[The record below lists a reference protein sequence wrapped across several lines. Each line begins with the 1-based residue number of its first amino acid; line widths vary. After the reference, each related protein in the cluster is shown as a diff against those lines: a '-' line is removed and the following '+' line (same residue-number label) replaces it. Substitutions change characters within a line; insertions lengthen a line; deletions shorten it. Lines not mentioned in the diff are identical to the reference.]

1 MAGKPVA
8 PRLPL
13 LSGAGTAA
21 PYHQFLHY
29 NGWYD
34 DGLDPTEK
42 TLVKTAGEY
51 GKELGARHVKLDGFV
66 LDDGWDDVNEDLW
79 QPSTKKFP
87 HGFGP
92 VVKAVGR
99 IPSSFGIWI
108 SPLGGYFGPEKRVQH
123 AKDKGILP
131 EDAAGFDLSCP
142 KYYEWFKK
150 RCSDLMKK
158 DKVTYFKW
166 DKAGD
171 GISPHFMALLS
182 IASELRRENP
192 RLFINTTVG
201 TWPSPFWLNHVDST
215 WRNGTADVGW
225 DREGK

>member
-1 MAGKPVA
+1 MLGVWPENQL
-8 PRLPL
+8 RRGFLYYL
-13 LSGAGTAA
+13 ERERAA

-92 VVKAVGR
+92 VKAVGR
-99 IPSSFGIWI
+99 IPPAWHLDFSAG
-108 SPLGGYFGPEKRVQH
+108 RVFRPGKEGAARQGQGH
-123 AKDKGILP
+123 PARGRRRIRPFLP
-131 EDAAGFDLSCP
+131 Q
-142 KYYEWFKK
+142 
-150 RCSDLMKK
+150 
-158 DKVTYFKW
+158 V
-166 DKAGD
+166 
-171 GISPHFMALLS
+171 
-182 IASELRRENP
+182 LRM
-192 RLFINTTVG
+192 V
-201 TWPSPFWLNHVDST
+201 
-215 WRNGTADVGW
+215 
-225 DREGK
+225 